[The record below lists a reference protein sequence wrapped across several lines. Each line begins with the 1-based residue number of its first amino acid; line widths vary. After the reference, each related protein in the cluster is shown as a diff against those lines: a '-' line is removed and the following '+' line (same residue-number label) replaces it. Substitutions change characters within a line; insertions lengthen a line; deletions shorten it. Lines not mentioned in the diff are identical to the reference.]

1 MYNEVECPDCGGI
14 GIYEDRKG
22 NEHPCNSCKGKG
34 KLDASLIKKEVGSE
48 TNSKETSSKESE
60 ED

>member
-1 MYNEVECPDCGGI
+1 MYNEVECPDCGGV

-34 KLDASLIKKEVGSE
+34 KLDASLVKKEIG
-48 TNSKETSSKESE
+48 KETSEE
-60 ED
+60 EDQYD